1 MLEVMDPKSRQL
13 QCFLTLSALFKTFHM
28 SHAVED
34 LTSHVTLVTSS
45 LNCNYVISHCH
56 YLLNSKSNREGENF
70 LFVPLL
76 LAECFLTVLG
86 ETNSQEISLN
96 TAVNRPR
103 K

>member
-1 MLEVMDPKSRQL
+1 MWSYLLHIHDVLIKSRAL
-13 QCFLTLSALFKTFHM
+13 VSRVKKFELSL
-28 SHAVED
+28 
-34 LTSHVTLVTSS
+34 SS
-45 LNCNYVISHCH
+45 CCH